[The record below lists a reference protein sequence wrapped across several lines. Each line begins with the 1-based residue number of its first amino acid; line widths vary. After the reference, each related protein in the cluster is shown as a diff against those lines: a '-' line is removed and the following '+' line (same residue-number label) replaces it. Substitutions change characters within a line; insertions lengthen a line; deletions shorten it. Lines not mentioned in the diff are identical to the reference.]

1 MNQINR
7 LSLADAGKLGET
19 VATCTGRG
27 ASARAGGE
35 ITVQPKGI
43 GPLALHGATD
53 AGRGSPT
60 RVGGSKAGATHER
73 WWTADEITLLRTLW
87 RDRSIHTDAIPGLL
101 RDRSRKAMRQMVAIL
116 KLGPRPKKALVR
128 DGRPAHYA
136 WTPEDDALLR
146 SLWHSMSRHDIA
158 ARMERTAHS
167 VSHRASYLRLGRSEF
182 TRQVIA
188 ARAAALLEEVHERQ
202 RKVFVW
208 TDEELAILRAH
219 WPDIERIQARL
230 GRSQK
235 GIKHKAADL
244 GLPPAFDFTR
254 DEWATDRTVKAE
266 ERLAI
271 RHERQPL
278 VARVCLNCRRGF
290 SAETR
295 FLRLCEP
302 CRGRSEGII

>member
-60 RVGGSKAGATHER
+60 RVGGSKAGATHDR
-73 WWTADEITLLRTLW
+73 WWTADEITLLRNLW
-87 RDRSIHTDAIPGLL
+87 RDPSIHTDAIPGLL
-101 RDRSRKAMRQMVAIL
+101 RDRTRKAMRQMVAL
-116 KLGPRPKKALVR
+116 LGLGPRPKKALVR
-128 DGRPAHYA
+128 DGRPAHYT
-136 WTPEDDALLR
+136 WTPQDDATLR
-146 SLWHSMSRHDIA
+146 SLWHSMSRHDVA
-158 ARMERTAHS
+158 AKMERTAHS
-167 VSHRASYLRLGRSEF
+167 VSHRASVLRLGRSEF
-182 TRQVIA
+182 TRQVVA
-188 ARAAALLEEVHERQ
+188 ARAAALLAEVHEQ
-202 RKVFVW
+202 KRKVFAW
-208 TDEELAILRAH
+208 TDAEIAALRED
-219 WPDIERIQARL
+219 WPDVERIHART
-230 GRSQK
+230 GRSIN

-244 GLPPAFDFTR
+244 GLPPASGFTR
-254 DEWATDRTVKAE
+254 EERTTERTLKEE